1 MAKQVAWNQ
10 NVVEAFINE
19 GNLNRR
25 QEYIIRTRILGY
37 SIARQ
42 ASDLHLSID
51 QVNKEI
57 RQMKRIYDKAQAKS
71 SILPKRLHRRDDILL
86 TNSKSM
92 S

>member
-1 MAKQVAWNQ
+1 MAKQVLWNQ
-10 NVVEAFINE
+10 NVVEAFIHE

-42 ASDLHLSID
+42 ASDLHLSVD

-57 RQMKRIYDKAQAKS
+57 CKMKRIYDKAQAKS
-71 SILPKRLHRRDDILL
+71 SILPKRLHRRDDIL
-86 TNSKSM
+86 
-92 S
+92 